1 MLILV
6 VVNWFKKKRVLPRW
20 RLIGILMI
28 AILFGMTLQNSMDSG
43 SYEYAVLVALFGL
56 LFAYD
61 IK

>member
-1 MLILV
+1 MLD
-6 VVNWFKKKRVLPRW
+6 WFKKKRVLPRW
-20 RLIGILMI
+20 RLIGILII

-43 SYEYAVLVALFGL
+43 SYEYVVLVALFGL

>member
-1 MLILV
+1 MML
-6 VVNWFKKKRVLPRW
+6 NWFKKKRVLPRW

>member
-1 MLILV
+1 ML
-6 VVNWFKKKRVLPRW
+6 NWFKKKRVLPRW

-28 AILFGMTLQNSMDSG
+28 AILFGMTLQNSMDSE
-43 SYEYAVLVALFGL
+43 SYEYAVLVAFFGL

>member
-1 MLILV
+1 MLD
-6 VVNWFKKKRVLPRW
+6 WFKKKRVLPRW
-20 RLIGILMI
+20 RLIGILII

-43 SYEYAVLVALFGL
+43 SYEYAFLVALFGL

>member
-1 MLILV
+1 ML
-6 VVNWFKKKRVLPRW
+6 NWFKKKRVLPRW
-20 RLIGILMI
+20 RLIGILII